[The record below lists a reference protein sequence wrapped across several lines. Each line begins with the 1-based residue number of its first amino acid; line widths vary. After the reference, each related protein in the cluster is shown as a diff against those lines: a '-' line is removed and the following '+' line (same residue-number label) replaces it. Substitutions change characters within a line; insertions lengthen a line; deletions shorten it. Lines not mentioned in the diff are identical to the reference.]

1 MNIKDIKVVLLG
13 DSGVGK
19 SSLVLRFVTDT
30 FKPYS
35 DSTIGASYMTKLI
48 NFENKAYKYMIWD
61 TAGQEKYHSLA
72 SMYYRNTQVAIIV
85 YDITQKQTFL
95 TVKKWIKELQQK
107 GPPDVLIAI
116 VGNKQDLEDRRKVS
130 YNQAKA
136 YAAEINA
143 FFIET
148 SAKKNININELF
160 INIGKSLPDD
170 LYIQKFSNIENI
182 SLSQNK
188 DNYNL
193 CCL

>member
-1 MNIKDIKVVLLG
+1 MNIRDIKVVLLG

>member
-72 SMYYRNTQVAIIV
+72 PMYYRNTQIAIIV
-85 YDITQKQTFL
+85 YDITQKHTFL

-107 GPPDVLIAI
+107 GPSDVLIAI

-130 YNQAKA
+130 YNQVKA
-136 YAAEINA
+136 YADEINA

-160 INIGKSLPDD
+160 INIGKTLPDN
-170 LYIQKFSNIENI
+170 ICIENFSNI

-188 DNYNL
+188 DNDNL
-193 CCL
+193 CC

>member
-72 SMYYRNTQVAIIV
+72 PMYYRNTQIAIIV
-85 YDITQKQTFL
+85 YDITQKHTFL

-130 YNQAKA
+130 YNQVKA
-136 YAAEINA
+136 YADEINA

>member
-72 SMYYRNTQVAIIV
+72 PMYYRNTQIAIIV
-85 YDITQKQTFL
+85 YDITQKHTFL

-130 YNQAKA
+130 YNQVKA
-136 YAAEINA
+136 YADEINA

-160 INIGKSLPDD
+160 INIGKTLLDNIC
-170 LYIQKFSNIENI
+170 IQNFSNI

-188 DNYNL
+188 DNDNL
-193 CCL
+193 CC

>member
-170 LYIQKFSNIENI
+170 LYIQKFSNI

-188 DNYNL
+188 DNYNV

>member
-1 MNIKDIKVVLLG
+1 
-13 DSGVGK
+13 
-19 SSLVLRFVTDT
+19 
-30 FKPYS
+30 
-35 DSTIGASYMTKLI
+35 MTKLI

-72 SMYYRNTQVAIIV
+72 PMYYRNTQIAIIV
-85 YDITQKQTFL
+85 YDITQKHTFL

-130 YNQAKA
+130 YNQVKA
-136 YAAEINA
+136 YADEINA

-160 INIGKSLPDD
+160 INIGKTLPDN
-170 LYIQKFSNIENI
+170 ICIENFSNI

-188 DNYNL
+188 DNDNL
-193 CCL
+193 CC

>member
-1 MNIKDIKVVLLG
+1 MDIKDIKVVLLG

-72 SMYYRNTQVAIIV
+72 PMYYRNTQIAIIV

-95 TVKKWIKELQQK
+95 TVKKWIKELQHK

-130 YNQAKA
+130 YNQVKA
-136 YAAEINA
+136 YADEINA

-160 INIGKSLPDD
+160 VNIGKTLPDNIC
-170 LYIQKFSNIENI
+170 IQNFSNI

-193 CCL
+193 CC

>member
-72 SMYYRNTQVAIIV
+72 PMYYRNTQIAIIV
-85 YDITQKQTFL
+85 YDITQKHTFL

-130 YNQAKA
+130 YNQVKA
-136 YAAEINA
+136 YADEINA

-160 INIGKSLPDD
+160 INIGKTLPDN
-170 LYIQKFSNIENI
+170 ICIENFSNI

-188 DNYNL
+188 DNDNL
-193 CCL
+193 CC